1 MFTYWVWIHN
11 FKRHDGIIRI
21 YHDLNQSHPHVW
33 ALSYVCDIQISMR
46 HLTHRPLGDLNTTLR
61 NGIFNLVLLI
71 SIFRSSHDN
80 ALQWIPQDLTD
91 DKSILVR
98 VRAWCRQATSH
109 YRSQC
114 WLNSFI
120 IFFFIIY
127 RSGRRQNTMINGV
140 NSTLTTNIWAS
151 QGSVSGPLILLCTVT
166 TCNAVV
172 QNDIRLVSDDTALC
186 MRHSN
191 LNTLTL
197 DTISTFDDLSR
208 WCISNKL
215 TVNAWETNFILFIL
229 STNRYLKTRS
239 IY

>member
-1 MFTYWVWIHN
+1 MIMPSNEYHRTLLMISQYWFGW
-11 FKRHDGIIRI
+11 G
-21 YHDLNQSHPHVW
+21 
-33 ALSYVCDIQISMR
+33 
-46 HLTHRPLGDLNTTLR
+46 LGAVRQQAITEANVD
-61 NGIFNLVLLI
+61 
-71 SIFRSSHDN
+71 SI
-80 ALQWIPQDLTD
+80 P
-91 DKSILVR
+91 
-98 VRAWCRQATSH
+98 
-109 YRSQC
+109 
-114 WLNSFI
+114 FI

-127 RSGRRQNTMINGV
+127 LSGRRQNTMINGV